1 MSWHVSGSEA
11 YWSFCLTCPVQDF
24 TQGTGDHKTSLPPLC
39 ASCSTFS
46 YRDVEQEQQTAA
58 VSRLLKEGVS
68 KCNWLY

>member
-1 MSWHVSGSEA
+1 MYLICSCSYQALSMSWQVSDSEA

-46 YRDVEQEQQTAA
+46 YDDAEQEQQTA
-58 VSRLLKEGVS
+58 VVE
-68 KCNWLY
+68 